1 MQLTF
6 ITGNPSKASYVADW
20 LNYDLD
26 HHNLDLAEIQS
37 LDLREVVEDK
47 AKRAYDILQ
56 KPVLVEDVSL
66 TFDALG
72 RLPGTYVKWFIQ
84 EAGLENL
91 CRMLDSHDDRSAMA
105 KICYAIYDG
114 QQINFF
120 EGQMTGRISMQPMGD
135 GGFGF
140 DPIFINDGYN
150 ITRAQMQE
158 DEFKNASHR
167 YEALTKLSEFLHA

>member
-20 LNYDLD
+20 LDCNLN

-37 LDLREVVEDK
+37 LDLREVVQDK

-66 TFDALG
+66 TFNALG
-72 RLPGTYVKWFIQ
+72 RLPGTYVKWFVQ
-84 EAGLENL
+84 EVGLENL
-91 CRMLDSHDDRSAMA
+91 CRLLDSYNDRSATA
-105 KICYAIYDG
+105 KICYAVYDG
-114 QQINFF
+114 RQFNFF
-120 EGQMTGRISMQPMGD
+120 EGQMTGRIAAQPAGD

-140 DPIFINDGYN
+140 DSIFINDGHN
-150 ITRAQMQE
+150 VTRAQMQ
-158 DEFKNASHR
+158 DDDYKNASHR